1 MVRSLIFR
9 KFQPKK
15 WGVCFEVVRS
25 LRLAQTKRKCCLP
38 LIYQFFWFL
47 LGSTLMVQKFA
58 PCWIQTITDVIIA
71 YHYGFDTPTRF
82 FYQKV
87 SAPGTSPYPQ
97 EEMKFLTLAFSTCG
111 HAKSEGK
118 WNLTLRKIH
127 VWLLE
132 WKQKGFKRTWWVL
145 CLWGWGVNHRKLVLS
160 TESKK

>member
-1 MVRSLIFR
+1 MVRSLFGNSSWKLR
-9 KFQPKK
+9 SMS
-15 WGVCFEVVRS
+15 WGCLFILVCTN
-25 LRLAQTKRKCCLP
+25 QTEMLLTINLP
-38 LIYQFFWFL
+38 IFWFL

-58 PCWIQTITDVIIA
+58 PCWIQTITDVVIA

-87 SAPGTSPYPQ
+87 STPGTPPYPQ
-97 EEMKFLTLAFSTCG
+97 EEMKFLTLTFSTCG

-118 WNLTLRKIH
+118 WSLTLRKIH

-145 CLWGWGVNHRKLVLS
+145 CLWGWGWT
-160 TESKK
+160 TES